1 MSSGDGHTQ
10 SGLRVIGKPPVM
22 LILVLVLVLMS
33 QVLVLVLVLACP
45 VLVNVTASRWPA
57 YACSDL
63 QRMPITRIV
72 AIRLKRSVTKT
83 AEDINIV
90 HSGNKH
96 TQLTQ
101 FAQST

>member
-33 QVLVLVLVLACP
+33 QVLVLVLACP

-57 YACSDL
+57 YACSVL
-63 QRMPITRIV
+63 QMPITRIV

>member
-1 MSSGDGHTQ
+1 MDTQ

-33 QVLVLVLVLACP
+33 QVLVLVLACP

-57 YACSDL
+57 YACSVL